1 MLREVATVSP
11 LFFKEVRPQ
20 SPLLKLFLEFYLDSF
35 GKKLPFHQG
44 LSVLIRFQTKLSLFS
59 FPHDIVCRPLFS
71 KRLSQN
77 QVYLTLI
84 HLSPKMFSPNRKS
97 TFPLF
102 ISLQDVFLQIART
115 KSTLPLFI
123 SLQRCFSPNRP
134 HLTQRSDP
142 LLICTGIETF
152 PRLRNLTHNVCRTT
166 KNSEI

>member
-1 MLREVATVSP
+1 MNSKSVSDMLREVATVSP

-44 LSVLIRFQTKLSLFS
+44 LSVPRRFQTKLSLFS

-84 HLSPKMFSPNRKS
+84 HLSPKMFFSKSPE
-97 TFPLF
+97 P
-102 ISLQDVFLQIART
+102 SLPHPYSSLSKDVFLQIAPTSR
-115 KSTLPLFI
+115 
-123 SLQRCFSPNRP
+123 NA
-134 HLTQRSDP
+134 
-142 LLICTGIETF
+142 LI
-152 PRLRNLTHNVCRTT
+152 LY
-166 KNSEI
+166 